1 VLTRVLKT
9 AIIRFAM
16 QFKSTNLKAKIRRFS
31 SNFSFWMTP
40 GIGVKRWLLVILA
53 GTTFIALGFAV
64 ILLDTYRTTTVPWLR
79 HFLVTVS
86 LSSLPRWL
94 RFTVFGGIG
103 LVILLFGIVELNR
116 SVLRPFMKPGQPLT
130 DTISNYR
137 KKAKGPKIV
146 AIGGGTGL
154 SSLLRGM
161 KKYSHNITAIVTVA
175 DDGGSSGELR
185 RNLGILP
192 PGDIRNCL
200 TALADDEEMISHI
213 FQYRFGD
220 RAGVNGH
227 SLGNL
232 FISALTD
239 ITGSFE
245 EAVAESGRVLAVR
258 GRVMPSTLHDVKLVA
273 EIKLPNEDSEVKVVG
288 ESQIPKTDGRINRL
302 WIEPSNPLPFPPAV
316 QAILSA
322 DLIVI
327 GPGSLYTSVLPNL
340 LVPGLADAIRASKA
354 LKFFIVNVA
363 NQAGETTGYKCLD
376 HIRVIEKHLHDLHFD
391 LILCNNNFSVK
402 LPKGIEYVLPD
413 SDIEEQYSV
422 YFAHLVNKDNPW
434 RHDSDL
440 LAETI
445 SDLYYEKTGPLVKG
459 KLDSVSSENGLEY

>member
-1 VLTRVLKT
+1 
-9 AIIRFAM
+9 
-16 QFKSTNLKAKIRRFS
+16 
-31 SNFSFWMTP
+31 MTP
-40 GIGVKRWLLVILA
+40 GIGVKRWLLLILA

-64 ILLDTYRTTTVPWLR
+64 LILDAYRTTPVPWLR
-79 HFLVTVS
+79 HILVALS
-86 LSSLPRWL
+86 LSAQPRWL
-94 RFTVFGGIG
+94 RFTIFGGIG
-103 LVILLFGIVELNR
+103 LILLLVGIVELTR

-130 DTISNYR
+130 NTISSYR

-154 SSLLRGM
+154 SSLLRGL
-161 KKYSHNITAIVTVA
+161 KKYSHNLTAIVTVA

-245 EAVAESGRVLAVR
+245 EAVAESGRVLAVH
-258 GRVMPSTLHDVKLVA
+258 GKVMPSTLHDVKLVA
-273 EIKLPNEDSEVKVVG
+273 EIKLPNEDNEVKVVG
-288 ESQIPKTDGRINRL
+288 ESQIPKTDGKINRL

-340 LVPGLADAIRASKA
+340 LVPGLADAIRASRA
-354 LKFFIVNVA
+354 LKFFVVNVA
-363 NQAGETTGYKCLD
+363 NQAGETTDYKCLD
-376 HIRVIEKHLHDLHFD
+376 HIRVIEKHLQDLHFD
-391 LILCNNNFSVK
+391 LILCNNDFSVK
-402 LPKGIEYVLPD
+402 LPKGIDYVLPE

-422 YFAHLVNKDNPW
+422 YFANLVNKDNPW

-445 SDLYYEKTGPLVKG
+445 TDLYYEKTGPLVKG